1 MNYLLLKYDCILSH
15 CFTLDN
21 PNGSIYKRINDSI
34 TYNSSFEL
42 CTSTIHQNDIGYTNY
57 YTGIGIIL
65 EKPNVTFCSP
75 SDGGTK
81 RLDGVLYFNE
91 EIGTEN
97 PSYEKIELSIR
108 NRKKYN
114 EFLVTN
120 YNPIGI
126 FISQDPEGWAYATHS
141 INSDFET
148 FYNQTSGFGL
158 PYYFLKNGRL
168 SLLKYDT
175 HNKIFQVVKAVKTN
189 DIYTMKPQEKA
200 QIFDLHFLS
209 ERAIAEM
216 QKINCYAELIQ
227 SLKDD
232 DFIEIDKKNIYFN
245 CFFSPGSMTDVR
257 FSIPVKSKLI
267 NIDINYLKRLNPK
280 ERIAILLHELGHAI
294 YPGTDSHSSEFNAD
308 DFAIE
313 RGYGFVLKES
323 LTRNITEN
331 PQEFDKE
338 ITRLRIARI
347 SN

>member
-1 MNYLLLKYDCILSH
+1 MNYLLLKYDCILAH

-21 PNGSIYKRINDSI
+21 PNGSIYNRINDSI
-34 TYNSSFEL
+34 TNSHFFEL
-42 CTSTIHQNDIGYTNY
+42 CTSTIHQNDIAYTNY
-57 YTGIGIIL
+57 YTGLGIIL
-65 EKPNVTFCSP
+65 ENPKVTFCSP

-81 RLDGVLYFNE
+81 RLNGILYFNE

-97 PSYEKIELSIR
+97 PNYEKIELSIKDR
-108 NRKKYN
+108 DRYN
-114 EFLVTN
+114 EFLVKE

-126 FISQDPEGWAYATHS
+126 FISQDQEGWAYATHS

-148 FYNQTSGFGL
+148 FYNQTSRFGL

-168 SLLKYDT
+168 TLLTYDS
-175 HNKIFQVVKAVKTN
+175 HNKMFQAVKAVSTN
-189 DIYTMKPQEKA
+189 KIYNMKPQEKG

-227 SLKDD
+227 SLKDE
-232 DFIEIDKKNIYFN
+232 DFIEIGKKNIYFN

-257 FSIPVKSKLI
+257 YSIPVKSKLI
-267 NIDINYLKRLNPK
+267 NIDINYLKQLNPR
-280 ERIAILLHELGHAI
+280 ERIAILLHEMGHAI
-294 YPGTDSHSSEFNAD
+294 NPGTDIQSSEFNAD

-313 RGYGFVLKES
+313 RGYGKALMES

-347 SN
+347 SD